1 MFNLLMNEPKTLN
14 NFCEVKCIYIICLL
28 DCQKTADFAQIK
40 DSSQCV
46 LACILSEF
54 DHYLSLSLSLFLS
67 LTFCNIILLSYNN
80 WTQNFNSY
88 RTLPQTSVT

>member
-1 MFNLLMNEPKTLN
+1 MNEPKTLN

-40 DSSQCV
+40 DGSQCV

-67 LTFCNIILLSYNN
+67 LTFCNLIFSITTELK
-80 WTQNFNSY
+80 
-88 RTLPQTSVT
+88 LPQTSVNVIFFNMV